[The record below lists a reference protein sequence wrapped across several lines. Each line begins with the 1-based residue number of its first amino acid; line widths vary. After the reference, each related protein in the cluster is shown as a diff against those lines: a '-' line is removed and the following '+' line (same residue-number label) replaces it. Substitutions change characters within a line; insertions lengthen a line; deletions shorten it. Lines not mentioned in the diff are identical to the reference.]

1 MTDFSWLGAVITFQ
15 VTFTELFIA
24 ATVLIA
30 GAYRFG
36 WRSLL
41 VGSVLGAAA
50 VAVLA
55 WALQAAAYRFALHL
69 LDGIAAALLLT
80 FGINLLWEF
89 LEGLGDWDGGVPA
102 PRPTPSGWGRPHNL
116 AGLGVGFWALVTEGL
131 EILVVWLGVAL
142 REGAATATLGVA
154 LGVAITGAL
163 AATLGRTGVFRSVPP
178 FLLDGAAPFMVVAY
192 GSYFLA
198 SALTDG

>member
-1 MTDFSWLGAVITFQ
+1 MGDVSWFGVVITFQ

-41 VGSVLGAAA
+41 LGGVLGGTA

-55 WALQAAAYRFALHL
+55 WVLQAAAYRFALHL
-69 LDGIAAALLLT
+69 LDAIAAALLLA
-80 FGINLLWEF
+80 FGIYLLWEF
-89 LEGLGDWDGGVPA
+89 LQGLSQWDGTSPKPPVFSGNW
-102 PRPTPSGWGRPHNL
+102 PRPLNL
-116 AGLGVGFWALVTEGL
+116 AGIGVGFWALVTEGL
-131 EILVVWLGVAL
+131 EVLVVWLGVAL

-154 LGVAITGAL
+154 LGVAIIGAL
-163 AATLGRTGVFRSVPP
+163 AATLGQTGVFRSVPP
-178 FLLDGAAPFMVVAY
+178 FLLDGAAAFMVVAY